1 MGGRWR
7 FAVAMDRLGLA
18 IPLSPALILLLMFV
32 NFSGLTDTLLA
43 ASVLPMAMIGGILV
57 IRPIYLRRAALLAGS
72 VLALAGCTVGP
83 NFERPEPPKVASFVP
98 AGAAPAPAS
107 ADAQQIVQ
115 GMDIPAR
122 WWTVFHSA
130 ELDTLVAQA
139 LASNPDVASAEA
151 ALSQARELL
160 YAQRGALLPT
170 VAANVQALRT
180 RTSATLAPTPAN
192 NAQTYTLYT
201 PQVTVSYTPDVFGG
215 IHREI
220 EGAAARAE
228 SQRYQ
233 TEAAYLTLTSSVV
246 QAALLDSSLR
256 EQIVATHDIVD
267 VETQLLGLL
276 KRQHDAGQISGA
288 DLAAQETALAQAEQS
303 LPPLEKQL
311 VQQRDLLAI
320 LGGRFPAEGPS
331 ATVDISGLTL
341 PHQVPAG
348 LPSSL
353 VERRP
358 DIRAAVANLHAASAA
373 IGVAVAARLPAITL
387 SASGGSAAAGLG
399 GLASSPNLF
408 WQVAGEVAQPIFDG
422 GQLKHQQKAAEAAY
436 DQARE
441 QYRSTVLQAF
451 QNVADAMQALQL
463 DGEALNAAVLAETSA
478 ARSLEISKTQVQL
491 GEVSAISVLNAEQA
505 YHQAR
510 IALIQA
516 QAARYSDTV
525 ALFQALGAGG
535 WPA

>member
-1 MGGRWR
+1 M
-7 FAVAMDRLGLA
+7 
-18 IPLSPALILLLMFV
+18 P
-32 NFSGLTDTLLA
+32 
-43 ASVLPMAMIGGILV
+43 
-57 IRPIYLRRAALLAGS
+57 LRRALLLAGAA
-72 VLALAGCTVGP
+72 LALGPGCMVGP
-83 NFERPEPPKVASFVP
+83 NFQRPAPQKVSGFLPPDA
-98 AGAAPAPAS
+98 AAAPAA
-107 ADAQQIVQ
+107 ADSQRIVQ

-130 ELDTLVAQA
+130 ELDALVAQA
-139 LASNPDVASAEA
+139 LANNPDTAAAEA

-170 VAANVQALRT
+170 VAANFQALRT

-192 NAQTYTLYT
+192 NALTYSLLT
-201 PQVTVSYTPDVFGG
+201 PGVTVSYTPDVFGG
-215 IHREI
+215 LRRQV

-228 SQRYQ
+228 AQQFQ
-233 TEAAYLTLTSSVV
+233 TEAAYLTLTSNVV
-246 QAALLDSSLR
+246 QAALLESSLR
-256 EQIVATHDIVD
+256 EQIAATRDIVAD
-267 VETQLLGLL
+267 ESRLLALL
-276 KRQHDAGQISGA
+276 RKQHDTGQISGA
-288 DLAAQETALAQAEQS
+288 DVAAQETALAQAQQS

-311 VQQRDLLAI
+311 AQERDLLAI

-331 ATVDISGLTL
+331 GRVELADLAL
-341 PHQVPAG
+341 PHEVAAG
-348 LPSSL
+348 LPSTL

-358 DIRAAVANLHAASAA
+358 DIRAAEVNLHAASAA
-373 IGVAVAARLPAITL
+373 IGVAVAARLPQITL
-387 SASGGSAAAGLG
+387 SAGGGSAASTLG
-399 GLASSPNLF
+399 GLTSSSNLF

-422 GQLKHQQKAAEAAY
+422 GQLKHQERAARAGY

-463 DGEALNAAVLAETSA
+463 DDEALNAAALAETSA
-478 ARSLEISKTQVQL
+478 SHSLEISQKQVQL
-491 GEVSAISVLNAEQA
+491 GEVSAISVLGAEQA

-510 IALIQA
+510 ISLIQA
-516 QAARYSDTV
+516 RAARYADTV